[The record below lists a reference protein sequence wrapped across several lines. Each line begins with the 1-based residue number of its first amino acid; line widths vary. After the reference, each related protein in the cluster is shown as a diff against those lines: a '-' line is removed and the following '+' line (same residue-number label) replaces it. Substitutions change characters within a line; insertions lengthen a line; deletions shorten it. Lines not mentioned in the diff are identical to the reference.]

1 MAKYAFEAKKI
12 NGLRALHDHVLV
24 SDMHFGQRRLSSGL
38 ILLNDD
44 GKGEGIRPR
53 WGKVFAIGPEQVDVA
68 IGQWILIAHGRWT
81 RANEVEIN
89 GEELKLRRIDPKDIL
104 MISDEAPGED
114 DTFSTALSIEAKA
127 L

>member
-1 MAKYAFEAKKI
+1 MTKYAFEAKKI
-12 NGLRALHDHVLV
+12 NGLRALNDHVLV
-24 SDMHFGQRRLSSGL
+24 TDMQFGQRQLSSGL

-53 WGKVFAIGPEQVDVA
+53 WAKVYSIGPDQKDVD

-89 GEELKLRRIDPKDIL
+89 GVEMKLRRVDPADIL
-104 MISDEAPGED
+104 MISDTDPGTD
-114 DTFSTALSIEAKA
+114 DSLSTAVNIDAKQ